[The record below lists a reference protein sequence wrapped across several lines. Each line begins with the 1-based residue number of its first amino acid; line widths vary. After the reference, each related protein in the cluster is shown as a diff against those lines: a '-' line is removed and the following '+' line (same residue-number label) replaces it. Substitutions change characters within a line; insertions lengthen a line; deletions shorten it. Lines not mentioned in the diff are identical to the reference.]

1 MWWKGVHIWIQKNK
15 SFEDLKTLLE
25 ASYKIADLKSFDIV
39 NIIFILQ
46 EAGFD
51 GIDSNGLSIIEDQI
65 KYDDNELEGLMIDDN
80 FIKDLMNGN
89 PYVWWRCDFNNKSN
103 DKEWLVNFCMDDFY
117 AIIWSW
123 KYEIWENRGWLW
135 WWSLRCIWAGV
146 S

>member
-1 MWWKGVHIWIQKNK
+1 MWWKGVHIWIQKNR

-65 KYDDNELEGLMIDDN
+65 KYDDNELEGLMIADIFHKGFN
-80 FIKDLMNGN
+80 ERKPLCLM
-89 PYVWWRCDFNNKSN
+89 KM
-103 DKEWLVNFCMDDFY
+103 WLQQ
-117 AIIWSW
+117 
-123 KYEIWENRGWLW
+123 
-135 WWSLRCIWAGV
+135 
-146 S
+146 